1 MEPLSLAVFTS
12 RLDTHLLGGFGES
25 CLARLSIRVPSASH
39 FSLHV
44 PTVEPFGW
52 DRLCHPGTGDALP
65 KALRE
70 GAALRGNLCKSIICT
85 LCPRQG
91 GPQYQAHPQWEL
103 PSHLP
108 LLPQNVT
115 ALITEDITKKNF
127 ARGSVDFSH
136 LQPRWLVFLIF
147 QGHFENPRTTGWKM
161 FVTITCHGFMSL
173 PGSQSLEPS

>member
-65 KALRE
+65 KALRA
-70 GAALRGNLCKSIICT
+70 GAALRGNLCKSFICT

-91 GPQYQAHPQWEL
+91 GSQYQAHPQWEL

-108 LLPQNVT
+108 LFLQNIT
-115 ALITEDITKKNF
+115 ALITEDITKKSLWGN
-127 ARGSVDFSH
+127 VDFGH
-136 LQPRWLVFLIF
+136 LQPHWLYFLIF
-147 QGHFENPRTTGWKM
+147 QGYFENPWATGWNT
-161 FVTITCHGFMSL
+161 FVTISCHGFMSL
-173 PGSQSLEPS
+173 PGSQILEPS

>member
-12 RLDTHLLGGFGES
+12 RLDTHLLGGFAES

-39 FSLHV
+39 FSLRV

-65 KALRE
+65 KALRA
-70 GAALRGNLCKSIICT
+70 GAALRGNLCKSFICT

-91 GPQYQAHPQWEL
+91 GSQYQAHPQWEL

-108 LLPQNVT
+108 LFLQNIT
-115 ALITEDITKKNF
+115 ALITEDITKKSLWGQCGFWSF
-127 ARGSVDFSH
+127 AAPLALLSHFSG
-136 LQPRWLVFLIF
+136 IF
-147 QGHFENPRTTGWKM
+147 
-161 FVTITCHGFMSL
+161 
-173 PGSQSLEPS
+173 